1 MIDVFSAIQ
10 QRQSIRKFKED
21 AVPQDAL
28 EKILESATLAPSGK
42 NKQPWKFYVVRGEK
56 RVKMVEEMQ
65 KGMQRLEALGIKTG
79 SARYTIRVLEQAPVT
94 ILIFNPTS
102 KHPLKKRDTLETY
115 EDMVDIQSIGAAIQN
130 MCLSAVSLGLG
141 SLWICDVYFGYE
153 ELCEWLGEKGE
164 MVAALSLGYPDHSP
178 VKRPRKSVAEVT
190 EYIE

>member
-10 QRQSIRKFKED
+10 KRQSIRKFKED
-21 AVPQDAL
+21 AVPQEAL

-56 RVKMVEEMQ
+56 RVQMVQEMQ

-153 ELCEWLGEKGE
+153 ELCEWLDEKGE

-178 VKRPRKSVAEVT
+178 VKRPRKSVVEVT